1 MCRHSIDLHPI
12 TVKNLIRLSPDS
24 YLLSFERNFEFS
36 AGQVLGIALKA
47 DDEPRLYSIA
57 SGEKDNDVEIL
68 FNVKPGG
75 ELTPK
80 LSELKTGDTIFV
92 TLPFGS
98 FHDSDKPAF
107 FIATGTGI
115 APFRSM
121 IRSGVKHE
129 ITLVHGSRI
138 PENFYFDGELIAANI
153 NYVKCLSKGES
164 TGVFKGRVTDY
175 LKSIEILPAEHNYH
189 ICGNAE
195 MVLECRDFLLEKNIP
210 FGNIIAEIY
219 F

>member
-12 TVKNLIRLSPDS
+12 TVKNLIRLSSDS
-24 YLLSFERNFEFS
+24 YLLSFERNFDFT
-36 AGQVLGIALKA
+36 AGQVLGIALSP

-57 SGEKDNDVEIL
+57 SGEKDKDVEIL

-80 LSELKTGDTIFV
+80 LTGLKTGDTFYI

-98 FHDSDKPAF
+98 FRDTDKPAF

-121 IRSGVKHE
+121 IRSGIKHE

-138 PENFYFDGELIAANI
+138 PENFYFSSELTTAPI
-153 NYVKCLSKGES
+153 NFVKCLSKGDEP
-164 TGVFKGRVTDY
+164 GVFNGRVTDY
-175 LKSIEILPAEHNYH
+175 LKSLENLPADHNYH
-189 ICGNAE
+189 LCGNAE
-195 MVLECRDFLLEKNIP
+195 MVIECRDYLLEKNIP